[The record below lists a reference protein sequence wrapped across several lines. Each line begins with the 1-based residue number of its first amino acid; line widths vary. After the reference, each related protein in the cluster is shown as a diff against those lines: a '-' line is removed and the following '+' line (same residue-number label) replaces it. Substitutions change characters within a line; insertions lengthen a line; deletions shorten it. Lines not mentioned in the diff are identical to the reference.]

1 MPAPAFEYAL
11 PEGIEPAAAAG
22 WLAEHLRLA
31 RDPPARSDR
40 TGADT
45 FDRRLGAAGLAAE
58 FVRVDGRVELVV
70 ADRAADAPALR
81 AAVPAAERVLV
92 GDLPPG
98 PLRDRLAPVL
108 ENRAVLPV
116 ARVRSRLQPL
126 RVLNDDDKTVVRLVV
141 EHAEAVRRG
150 QGAVPLRPR
159 VRLVPVRGYD
169 KQLERVAKL
178 LLDGLGLAPA
188 GELQID
194 EALRALRPR
203 DRPDDRVGL
212 PLRREDRADHALAT
226 VLLRL
231 ADEVAR
237 QLPGTID
244 DLDPEFLHDLRVA
257 VRRSRSLV
265 REIKDV
271 LPAAPRER
279 FRQELRWVQA
289 VTGPVRDLDIH
300 LEDLDAHEGLL
311 PAALRPD
318 VEPIRSLL
326 AERRA
331 GELRR
336 LRRHLRSSRMRR
348 FLEEWVA
355 FLEEVRERADAP
367 KADRPI
373 SAVAGA
379 RIRRVYADIVRR
391 GSQVDETTPAEHLH
405 DLRKRGKELRYLLE
419 MFGTLF
425 PAGQVGP
432 VVKALKALQDT
443 LGRFQDHQVQAEALQ
458 ALGPELAARDR
469 GPAALMATGLIVER
483 LGAQQAAAR
492 AEFAQR
498 FAVFAASGG
507 GARFGKALR

>member
-1 MPAPAFEYAL
+1 M
-11 PEGIEPAAAAG
+11 
-22 WLAEHLRLA
+22 
-31 RDPPARSDR
+31 
-40 TGADT
+40 
-45 FDRRLGAAGLAAE
+45 
-58 FVRVDGRVELVV
+58 
-70 ADRAADAPALR
+70 
-81 AAVPAAERVLV
+81 
-92 GDLPPG
+92 
-98 PLRDRLAPVL
+98 
-108 ENRAVLPV
+108 
-116 ARVRSRLQPL
+116 
-126 RVLNDDDKTVVRLVV
+126 
-141 EHAEAVRRG
+141 
-150 QGAVPLRPR
+150 
-159 VRLVPVRGYD
+159 
-169 KQLERVAKL
+169 
-178 LLDGLGLAPA
+178 
-188 GELQID
+188 
-194 EALRALRPR
+194 
-203 DRPDDRVGL
+203 

-271 LPAAPRER
+271 LPPAPRER

-300 LEDLDAHEGLL
+300 LEDLDAHQGLL
-311 PAALRPD
+311 PVALRPD

-331 GELRR
+331 GELHR
-336 LRRHLRSSRMRR
+336 LRRQLRSSQMRR

-355 FLEEVRERADAP
+355 FLEDVREGADAP
-367 KADRPI
+367 KADRAI
-373 SAVAGA
+373 SVVAGA
-379 RIRRVYADIVRR
+379 RIRRVYGDIVRR

-419 MFGTLF
+419 TFGTLF
-425 PAGQVGP
+425 PAEQVGP

-443 LGRFQDHQVQAEALQ
+443 LGRFQDRQVQAQALQ

-507 GARFGKALR
+507 GAGFGKALR